1 MSSRCH
7 ICCKKVGLLGF
18 TCRCC
23 DPSSEESDK
32 NIVFCAEHRYPE
44 KHGCT
49 FDFKSSQQKEI
60 VRKNPVVV
68 KEKVTHF

>member
-7 ICCKKVGLLGF
+7 ICCKKVGLFGF

-23 DPSSEESDK
+23 NTTSDK

-60 VRKNPVVV
+60 DKNNPVVV
-68 KEKVTHF
+68 KEKVSRF